1 MNNDL
6 EKYPSLA
13 KPRLS
18 HTVTQSILDA
28 IKAGAYKRGDKLP
41 SEEFLSQEY
50 KVSRTVVR
58 ESIKQL
64 EALGILQTITG
75 SGSYV
80 RSLEFYQLER
90 LFSLFLVLAPD
101 HTSVL
106 ELFDLRATVEIYAV
120 QLLARRNE
128 EISLRPLEF
137 ELKKMKKLIENG
149 DSLKEKDAN
158 AYYDQVATHLE
169 VFHKAVVDATGNKLF
184 RAIVFAFIENWQTI
198 YKFPERYPV
207 EFPNNL
213 VAQIEFVYQAIRQG
227 DAGEAAKAMKLY
239 MRDAREYVYTDNIIA

>member
-1 MNNDL
+1 MSNDL

-28 IKAGAYKRGDKLP
+28 IKVGKYKRGDKLP

-80 RSLEFYQLER
+80 RSLEFNQLER
-90 LFSLFLVLAPD
+90 LFSLFMVLASD
-101 HTSVL
+101 HTTVL

-128 EISLRPLEF
+128 EISLRPLEI
-137 ELKKMKKLIENG
+137 ELRKMREAISNREKFKDKEREYG
-149 DSLKEKDAN
+149 DDL
-158 AYYDQVATHLE
+158 VRHLE
-169 VFHKAVVDATGNKLF
+169 TFHRAIVDATGNKLF
-184 RAIVFAFIENWQTI
+184 RAVVSAFIDNWKTV
-198 YKFPERYPV
+198 YRLPSYYPEELPKK
-207 EFPNNL
+207 L
-213 VAQIEFVYQAIRQG
+213 IDQMDIVYQAIRQG
-227 DAGEAAKAMKLY
+227 DAGEAAKAMKIY
-239 MRDAREYVYTDNIIA
+239 MRDAREYVYTDNFIG

>member
-1 MNNDL
+1 MNNDT

-80 RSLEFYQLER
+80 RSLEFQQLER

-101 HTSVL
+101 HTTVL
-106 ELFDLRATVEIYAV
+106 ELFDLRATVEVYAV

-128 EISLRPLEF
+128 DISLRPLEF
-137 ELKKMKKLIENG
+137 ELKTMKEIMDKR
-149 DSLKEKDAN
+149 DKSKEKDAD
-158 AYYDQVATHLE
+158 YYTRIVGHVEA
-169 VFHKAVVDATGNKLF
+169 FHRAIVDATGNKLF
-184 RAIVFAFIENWQTI
+184 RAVVFAFIENWKSI
-198 YKFPERYPV
+198 YGFPERYSAD
-207 EFPNNL
+207 FPNTL
-213 VAQIEFVYQAIRQG
+213 FQQMESIYQAIRQG
-227 DAGEAAKAMKLY
+227 DANEAGKGMKLY
-239 MRDAREYVYTDNIIA
+239 MRDVREYVYAGTFLG